1 MVISA
6 WNAPALIADL
16 AVWKPDPESREMTV
30 TSLHPGV
37 CRDMVQHSCGW
48 TVAFADEV
56 GETAPPTQGELDVLR
71 GLKARTAAAHA
82 TG

>member
-1 MVISA
+1 
-6 WNAPALIADL
+6 
-16 AVWKPDPESREMTV
+16 MTV

-37 CRDMVQHSCGW
+37 GRDMVQHSCGW